1 MISGVMCGGVPRLPT
16 CELRRV
22 KARRRLTVRDRW
34 GSVTGD
40 GRGRNTGMQTSASE
54 FSVWNTIGHIC
65 ISSGIRFG
73 DSPTVKLYSNVAV
86 GDAGAVL
93 KDRASYAGGMA
104 ISCGT
109 EADMSE
115 PGLPRAGDGAL
126 SGLNVDALG
135 LGAPRVAVSSTS
147 TKFPSLGETGTPEGC
162 ILLPDMVEKDVP
174 GRVAVDGR
182 RT

>member
-1 MISGVMCGGVPRLPT
+1 MV
-16 CELRRV
+16 
-22 KARRRLTVRDRW
+22 
-34 GSVTGD
+34 
-40 GRGRNTGMQTSASE
+40 
-54 FSVWNTIGHIC
+54 
-65 ISSGIRFG
+65 
-73 DSPTVKLYSNVAV
+73 V

-115 PGLPRAGDGAL
+115 PGLPRGGDGAL

-135 LGAPRVAVSSTS
+135 LGAPRVTVSSIS
-147 TKFPSLGETGTPEGC
+147 TKFPSLGETGTLEGC
-162 ILLPDMVEKDVP
+162 IVLLDMAEKDVP